1 MSDTDLIEHI
11 ISMLCKSGW
20 GGTNRENLLHQV
32 DKIITEF
39 KNQDLTI
46 KNIRKRG
53 DGMKVKVRTNK
64 EHIGKGNWYTVLEMY
79 GSSGVVVRN
88 EEGGHSY
95 VGLEHITENNLPG
108 IKK

>member
-1 MSDTDLIEHI
+1 
-11 ISMLCKSGW
+11 
-20 GGTNRENLLHQV
+20 
-32 DKIITEF
+32 
-39 KNQDLTI
+39 
-46 KNIRKRG
+46 
-53 DGMKVKVRTNK
+53 MKVKVRTTK
-64 EHIGKGNWYTVLEMY
+64 EHICKGNWYTVLEMY